1 MVNLLK
7 LGRRRRGSRRG
18 QSLVEMALILPF
30 LLAFA
35 GGAAD
40 FARAYQAWLTVE
52 SASRD
57 AAEFVA
63 TNSADAAAATT
74 DARRIVCLEAQS
86 VPGFVPGTGPTPL
99 ETCTAPSVTATLSTS
114 TTAVGASTKNP
125 IGTGHVT
132 VSLSFQTLFPY
143 PFLPQGSVTL
153 SADRTYSI
161 VRGRN
166 S

>member
-1 MVNLLK
+1 MNLFK
-7 LGRRRRGSRRG
+7 NGRQRRRSARG

-63 TNSADAAAATT
+63 TNSTDASAATT
-74 DARRIVCLEAQS
+74 DAKRIVCLEAQNI
-86 VPGFVPGTGPTPL
+86 PGFVAGTGAKPL
-99 ETCTAPSVTATLSTS
+99 ETCSAPSVTTSLSTS
-114 TTAVGASTKNP
+114 AIALGASAKNP
-125 IGTGHVT
+125 IGTAHVT
-132 VSLSFQTLFPY
+132 VRLSFQTLFPY
-143 PFLPQGSVTL
+143 PFLPHGAVTL
-153 SADRTYSI
+153 TADRTYSI
-161 VRGRN
+161 VRGR
-166 S
+166 